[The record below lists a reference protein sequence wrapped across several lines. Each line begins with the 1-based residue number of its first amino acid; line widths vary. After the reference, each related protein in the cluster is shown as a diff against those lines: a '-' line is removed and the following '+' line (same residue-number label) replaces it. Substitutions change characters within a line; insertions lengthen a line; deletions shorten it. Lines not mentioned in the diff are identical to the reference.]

1 MHTLTY
7 PTHTMPIDTDVNK
20 QGGTLRGPARRIQR
34 KLLILWRALTGYS
47 ESTTALGQ
55 AANRYWNNFEN
66 PQRATDSH
74 WRGHGPFADDA
85 LWLKLGRTHHEL
97 LQQQLSSQ
105 SRPFAPCRVVEW
117 GCGGGM
123 NAVHFGRG
131 AQRYYGVDLS
141 PQSLAEC
148 ARQMAA
154 EGLPGFVPVLVDANE
169 PRSALAVINEPCDL
183 FICTYVFEL
192 LPGVEHA
199 LQILQLAF
207 DLMAPQGQALVH
219 IRCPTAS
226 LGGRSRPWDYEGNMT
241 HNVTFSI
248 PVFRAAC
255 EAQGFVV
262 LGVQPVAAV
271 PELNEK
277 NYAFFVLEKPA
288 TAAAKGATQ
297 KVA

>member
-1 MHTLTY
+1 MW
-7 PTHTMPIDTDVNK
+7 
-20 QGGTLRGPARRIQR
+20 GPARRVQR
-34 KLLILWRALTGYS
+34 KLLILWRALTGYR
-47 ESTTALGQ
+47 ESATTLGQ
-55 AANRYWNNFEN
+55 AANQYWNNFDS

-85 LWLKLGRTHHEL
+85 IWLKLGRTHYEL
-97 LQQQLSSQ
+97 VQQQLSSQ
-105 SRPFAPCRVVEW
+105 GRPLAPRRVLEW

-131 AQRYYGVDLS
+131 VQHYYGVDLS

-154 EGLPGFVPVLVDANE
+154 VGLPGFVPVLVDANQ
-169 PRSALAVINEPCDL
+169 PRGALAAIGEPCDL
-183 FICTYVFEL
+183 FICTYVIEL
-192 LPGVEHA
+192 LPSVEHA

-207 DLMAPQGQALVH
+207 EMLSPQGVALVH
-219 IRCPTAS
+219 IRCPSAT
-226 LGGRSRPWDYEGNMT
+226 LGGRSRPWDYEGNMA
-241 HNVTFSI
+241 HNVTFSV
-248 PVFRAAC
+248 PAFLAAC

-262 LGVQPVAAV
+262 LGVQSVAAV

-288 TAAAKGATQ
+288 AAAANGA
-297 KVA
+297 KLKAA